1 MASSLRHLLGELLS
15 LAESLL
21 ARLAGGLQLGIHFMD
36 ALERPP

>member
-1 MASSLRHLLGELLS
+1 MASSLRHLLGELS